1 MNELTMQN
9 YADERGAISSGII
22 KKNEEAR
29 YADDVAAIKLPL
41 TSILCIMSCY
51 AIHDITVEYA
61 GRNTN
66 TMWWMVQEER
76 DDRKRKKQNVLHG
89 GSIE

>member
-51 AIHDITVEYA
+51 AIHTI
-61 GRNTN
+61 
-66 TMWWMVQEER
+66 
-76 DDRKRKKQNVLHG
+76 LP
-89 GSIE
+89 